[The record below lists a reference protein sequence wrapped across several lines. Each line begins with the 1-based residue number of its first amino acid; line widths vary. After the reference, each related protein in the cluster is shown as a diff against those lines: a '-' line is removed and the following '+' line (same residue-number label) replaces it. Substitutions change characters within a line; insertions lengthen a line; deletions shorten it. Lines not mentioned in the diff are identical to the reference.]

1 MGSIRKSMLTL
12 IRSKV
17 AISSKG
23 LIDART
29 DLPSPK
35 YKDQRTCVDAV
46 SYQIPAGKTAWYP
59 PPMVGAQA
67 LGQQVLGS
75 TASYVEKA
83 CDLLKQLTRDDYA
96 EYLLGFYGEGLKRYR
111 EDWRYADIIT
121 VLLALTEH
129 LGPQRYLEVG
139 IRRGRSVCA
148 VASLAPSCE
157 LALFDMWIGNY
168 AGMDNPGPELV
179 RHELAKVG
187 HRGNCEFID
196 GNSHDTLPRYFAE
209 HSDAVFDL
217 ITVDGD
223 HSSLGAAQDL
233 CDVLPYLAV
242 GGAIVFDDI
251 GHPRTPELREV
262 WCRIVADDP
271 RFSSWAF
278 DEVGYGV
285 AFAIRKW

>member
-1 MGSIRKSMLTL
+1 MGNIRKSMWTL
-12 IRSKV
+12 IRSK
-17 AISSKG
+17 AAFSSKG

-46 SYQIPAGKTAWYP
+46 SYQVPAGKTAWYP
-59 PPMVGAQA
+59 PPMVGAGA
-67 LGQQVLGS
+67 LGNQFLGS

-83 CDLLKQLTRDDYA
+83 CDLLQQLTRDDYA
-96 EYLLGFYGEGLKRYR
+96 EYLLGFYEEGLKRYR

-139 IRRGRSVCA
+139 VRRGRSVCA

-157 LALFDMWIGNY
+157 LALFDMWIDNY
-168 AGMDNPGPELV
+168 AGMDNPGPEVV
-179 RHELAKVG
+179 RRELAKVG

-223 HSSLGAAQDL
+223 HSNLGATQDL

-251 GHPRTPELREV
+251 SHPMTPELREI
-262 WCRIVADDP
+262 WRRIVADDP